1 MTESARAR
9 PIASFL
15 ARLLAVAWYGLAAA
29 IGIAVLLVLSG
40 SPVVV
45 QLGPEGEPNLEANT
59 GARMT
64 MPVTVALDA
73 DRVPIVS
80 RSSGGSGAELR
91 DLRGSLAFAPPRGMS
106 TTVLAAVVIMLA
118 ILLWVIGELRALVR
132 TLRDGQ
138 PFVAANA
145 RRVRHIGWAIIVGEL
160 ARAGMVFYGTHYA
173 MRHFSADGLRFD
185 VRAGFDVSAIVCG
198 LIVLAIA
205 EVFREGTRL
214 DEDRSLTI

>member
-1 MTESARAR
+1 
-9 PIASFL
+9 
-15 ARLLAVAWYGLAAA
+15 VAWYGLAAA
-29 IGIAVLLVLSG
+29 IGIAVLLVLTG
-40 SPVVV
+40 SHVVV
-45 QLGPEGEPNLEANT
+45 QLGPRGEPNLEADT

-64 MPVTVALDA
+64 MPVTVVLDA
-73 DRVPIVS
+73 DHMPIVS
-80 RSSGGSGAELR
+80 RSPGGSAAALR
-91 DLRGSLAFAPPRGMS
+91 DLRGSLAFAPPPGLS

-145 RRVRHIGWAIIVGEL
+145 RRVRHIGWAIIVGEI
-160 ARAGMVFYGTHYA
+160 ARAAMVLCGSDYA

-185 VRAGFDVSAIVCG
+185 VRPDVDVTAIVSG